1 MISATHF
8 QYLATAALWTIGLS
22 LMAIVGGGILGF
34 CIALMR
40 VSPVKV
46 IAWIAVGYIQVVQ
59 GIPLLV
65 LLFIAYF
72 GFSIAGFNPSPFVT
86 VVMAFSIYSAAYLGE
101 IWRGSIQSV
110 SKTQWEASA
119 CLGFPRHLQLL
130 QVILPQAVRISIPP
144 TVGFMVQLVKN
155 TSLASVVGFIEL
167 ARAGQILNNATFKP
181 FTVFLVVAFIYFCL
195 CFPLSYLSKKLERS
209 LHVANR

>member
-1 MISATHF
+1 MISSLHL
-8 QYLATAALWTIGLS
+8 QYLATASLWTIGLS
-22 LMAIVGGGILGF
+22 IMAMIGGGLLGF

-40 VSPVKV
+40 VSPVKSF
-46 IAWIAVGYIQVVQ
+46 AWMAISYIQVIQ

-72 GFSIAGFNPSPFVT
+72 GFSIAGFNPSPFIT
-86 VVMAFSIYSAAYLGE
+86 VVLAFSIYSAAYLGE

-119 CLGFPRHLQLL
+119 CLGFARHQQLR
-130 QVILPQAVRISIPP
+130 QVILPQAIRISIPP

-167 ARAGQILNNATFKP
+167 ARAGQILNNTTFKP
-181 FTVFLVVAFIYFCL
+181 FTVFLVVALIYFCL

>member
-22 LMAIVGGGILGF
+22 FMAIVGGGILGF
-34 CIALMR
+34 CIALMQ

-181 FTVFLVVAFIYFCL
+181 FTVFLVVALIYFCL

>member
-1 MISATHF
+1 
-8 QYLATAALWTIGLS
+8 
-22 LMAIVGGGILGF
+22 MAIVGGGILGF

-181 FTVFLVVAFIYFCL
+181 FTVFLVVALIYFCL

>member
-1 MISATHF
+1 MISGIHF

-46 IAWIAVGYIQVVQ
+46 VAWIAVGYIQVVQ

-72 GFSIAGFNPSPFVT
+72 GFSIAGFNPSPFIT

-119 CLGFPRHLQLL
+119 CLGFARHQQLR
-130 QVILPQAVRISIPP
+130 QVILPQAIRISIPP

-181 FTVFLVVAFIYFCL
+181 FTVFLVVALIYFCL

>member
-22 LMAIVGGGILGF
+22 LMAIIFGGILGF

-181 FTVFLVVAFIYFCL
+181 FTVFLVVALIYFCL

>member
-1 MISATHF
+1 M
-8 QYLATAALWTIGLS
+8 
-22 LMAIVGGGILGF
+22 LGF

-119 CLGFPRHLQLL
+119 CLGFPRHLQLR
-130 QVILPQAVRISIPP
+130 QIILPQAVRISIPP

-181 FTVFLVVAFIYFCL
+181 FTVFLVVALIYFCL